1 MGVHSAAD
9 CLPSVV
15 HQAPAV
21 EQLIHQ
27 QFHDQPTPS
36 STATPVGTMGWLS
49 KFIRDDRVLF
59 GYLAINAVGWLLG
72 VRVLLKKWRDEAEI
86 KPPQPKTQY
95 ITQET
100 EDALK
105 LGTLDT
111 LLAHYNQSI
120 RETSAKIVFDRAA
133 NDKETVEQLLW
144 GIKRK
149 DYDERLRNLRALAII
164 TDPRESDIP
173 WSYGHG
179 DVPNCVEGSLERL
192 HCWKAYAA
200 LVRCLELSLD
210 PEQEVLDDE
219 DWDEYPLRD
228 MTEKLCLMFISQLL
242 SCYEAE
248 KLCKAGFVDKW
259 LAKQNWGAT
268 EEDRRRNFAQ
278 YMRCRAN
285 RITDIVSQIR
295 GSNAGRDTLVKAG
308 LLGPRTPVPSDS
320 DPEDNIPLIER
331 FSVLL
336 PSNINISNLREDEQA
351 RLLIR
356 SLQGAQSAEE
366 QRVRHRHREAMVLN
380 DGSHPVNRDDIIQRP
395 ESPS

>member
-1 MGVHSAAD
+1 
-9 CLPSVV
+9 
-15 HQAPAV
+15 
-21 EQLIHQ
+21 
-27 QFHDQPTPS
+27 
-36 STATPVGTMGWLS
+36 
-49 KFIRDDRVLF
+49 
-59 GYLAINAVGWLLG
+59 
-72 VRVLLKKWRDEAEI
+72 
-86 KPPQPKTQY
+86 
-95 ITQET
+95 
-100 EDALK
+100 
-105 LGTLDT
+105 
-111 LLAHYNQSI
+111 
-120 RETSAKIVFDRAA
+120 
-133 NDKETVEQLLW
+133 
-144 GIKRK
+144 
-149 DYDERLRNLRALAII
+149 
-164 TDPRESDIP
+164 
-173 WSYGHG
+173 
-179 DVPNCVEGSLERL
+179 
-192 HCWKAYAA
+192 
-200 LVRCLELSLD
+200 
-210 PEQEVLDDE
+210 
-219 DWDEYPLRD
+219 
-228 MTEKLCLMFISQLL
+228 MTEKLCLMFIRQLL

-295 GSNAGRDTLVKAG
+295 GSNAGRDTLVQAG

-366 QRVRHRHREAMVLN
+366 QRVRHRHREAMVFN